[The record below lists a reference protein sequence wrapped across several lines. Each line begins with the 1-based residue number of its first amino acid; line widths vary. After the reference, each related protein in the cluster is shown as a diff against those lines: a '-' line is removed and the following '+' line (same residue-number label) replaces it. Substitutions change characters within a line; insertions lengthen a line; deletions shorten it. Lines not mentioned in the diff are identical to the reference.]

1 MLLERCRRCL
11 SLELVDLE
19 NATNLKLNFISVNL
33 ESVALQVRLS
43 YDVVISVRG
52 GGAGGLQPP
61 PVGKK

>member
-33 ESVALQVRLS
+33 ESVAL
-43 YDVVISVRG
+43 
-52 GGAGGLQPP
+52 
-61 PVGKK
+61 